1 MTATISTYLLNR
13 MLDSEYGGT
22 AATPVATF
30 YYALMTT
37 LPAADG
43 TGGVEVTGNNYSRA
57 SLANNSTNFPAAS
70 GGVKTGAV
78 GAATFPVPSGA
89 WNGIVGICEF
99 DAPSGGNMRRF
110 IAISPYSAQSGAS
123 PIQVKATD
131 ITITITST

>member
-1 MTATISTYLLNR
+1 MTASVATYLLNR

-30 YYALMTT
+30 YYGLMST

-43 TGGVEVTGNNYSRA
+43 TGGVEITGNNYGRA
-57 SLANNSTNFPAAS
+57 PLTNNATNFPAAS

-78 GAATFPVPSGA
+78 GTASFPTPSGA

-99 DAPSGGNMRRF
+99 DASSGGNMRRF
-110 IAISPYSAQSGAS
+110 VAISPYSAQAGAALS
-123 PIQVKATD
+123 VKATD
-131 ITITITST
+131 ITITLTSV

>member
-1 MTATISTYLLNR
+1 MLNKMVDDQYGSGSPATL
-13 MLDSEYGGT
+13 
-22 AATPVATF
+22 

-37 LPAADG
+37 LPNAANV
-43 TGGVEVTGNNYSRA
+43 GGVEVTGNNYSRA

-78 GAATFPVPSGA
+78 GVASFPVPSGA

-99 DAPSGGNMRRF
+99 DDPTSGNMRRF
-110 IAISPYSAQSGAS
+110 VAISPYSAQAGAS

-131 ITITITST
+131 ITITLVGT